1 MSEKN
6 ATPHTVL
13 QLCFKLRVKPD
24 LFLAH
29 SQEPA
34 ATIAAVKGLIWKIWV
49 YCDEGLEVGG
59 VYLFCSREAA
69 ENYLSHPVIQAVR
82 NNPAVASTE
91 SKLWD
96 VEDSLSAITRAPL
109 PKLLLEQPQ
118 PVAFVAGGE

>member
-34 ATIAAVKGLIWKIWV
+34 TTIAAVQGLIWKIWV
-49 YCDEGLEVGG
+49 FREEDLEAGG
-59 VYLFCSREAA
+59 VYLFENREAA

-82 NNPAVASTE
+82 NNPAVASIE

-96 VEDSLSAITRAPL
+96 VENSLSAVTRAPL
-109 PKLLLEQPQ
+109 PKLLIEQPQ
-118 PVAFVAGGE
+118 PAAFLAGDD